1 MAVIK
6 LPGLIDPHVHLRT
19 PGQTEKEDFYTG
31 TAAAL
36 AGGFT
41 AVVDMPNNKVPI
53 TSLER
58 LEEKQKIAKKQIVSD
73 LGFYFGS
80 MGENLEEF
88 DKIKKLLSFE
98 LPEGVEKSPNTSSRQ
113 SSNNK
118 LTLPLGLKLY
128 LNQTTGN
135 FLLDK
140 KHLAEIF
147 ERWPEELP
155 ILFHAEEKTFD
166 DVLEVLKLHPR
177 KAHLCHMSTAYEL
190 QKVMDAREAGLDVT
204 CGVTPH
210 HLFLSEKHFKQYGAF
225 AMMRPPLRP
234 QADVDFLWK
243 NLDSIDLIESDHAPH
258 TLSEKNSDNPP
269 NGIPGLETTLP
280 LLLTAVSQDAL
291 TIEDVKRLCHTG
303 PQTVFGINQGDDT
316 FIEIDP
322 DEEYVIDQTTMLSKS
337 KWTPFNGWK
346 MKGKLLRTTLR
357 GTVAFEHGSV
367 ALEPG
372 SAEMLTAQR

>member
-6 LPGLIDPHVHLRT
+6 LPGLIDPHVHLRD
-19 PGQTEKEDFYTG
+19 PDQTDKEDFYTG
-31 TAAAL
+31 TSAAL

-53 TSLER
+53 TTKEKLQ
-58 LEEKQKIAKKQIVSD
+58 EKQNIAKSQIVCD

-80 MGENLEEF
+80 IGDNLDEF
-88 DKIKKLLSFE
+88 DKVKQD
-98 LPEGVEKSPNTSSRQ
+98 V
-113 SSNNK
+113 
-118 LTLPLGLKLY
+118 LGLKLY

-140 KHLAEIF
+140 KHLSEIF
-147 ERWPEELP
+147 ERWPQELP

-166 DVLEVLKLHPR
+166 DVLDVVKNHPR
-177 KAHLCHMSTAYEL
+177 KIHLCHMSTAYEL
-190 QKVMDAREAGLDVT
+190 KKVMEAKEKGLPVT

-210 HLFLSEKHFKQYGAF
+210 HLFLSEKHFKKYGAF

-234 QADVDFLWK
+234 QSDVDFLWK
-243 NLDSIDLIESDHAPH
+243 NLASIDLIESDHAPH
-258 TLSEKNSDNPP
+258 TLEEKNSHNPP

-280 LLLTAVSQDAL
+280 LLLTAVSQNAL
-291 TIEDVKRLCHTG
+291 TIDDVKRLCHTG
-303 PQTVFGINQGDDT
+303 PKTVFGIDQGDDT
-316 FIEIDP
+316 YIEVDP
-322 DEEYVIDQTTMLSKS
+322 DEEYVIDQIQMFSKS

-346 MKGKLLRTTLR
+346 MKGKLLKTTLR
-357 GTVAFEHGSV
+357 GTVAFEHDSV

-372 SAEMLTAQR
+372 GGEVLNPHRQ